1 MALSITPVPTNL
13 GPGPAGVAQLQALF
27 ERVLELLVPIA
38 FIVLFIMLFYAGIRF
53 IISGGESKNLGEA
66 SKIITW
72 ALLGMLFLV
81 LAWLVLRLIEGFTG
95 IPVTKFCIGFK
106 PLC

>member
-1 MALSITPVPTNL
+1 MAITPAPVDNTDV
-13 GPGPAGVAQLQALF
+13 AGIAQLQLLF
-27 ERVLELLVPIA
+27 EKALELIVPLA
-38 FIVLFIMLFYAGIRF
+38 FIILLIMLFYGGIRF

-81 LAWLVLRLIEGFTG
+81 IAWLVLRLIEGFTG
-95 IPVTKFCIGFK
+95 IPVTKFCIGF
-106 PLC
+106 PGAPTGC